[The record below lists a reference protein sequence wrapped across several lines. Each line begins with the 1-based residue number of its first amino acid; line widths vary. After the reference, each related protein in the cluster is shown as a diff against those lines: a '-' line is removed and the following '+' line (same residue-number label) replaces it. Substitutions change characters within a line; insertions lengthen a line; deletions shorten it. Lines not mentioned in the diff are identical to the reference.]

1 MSVRMEDLD
10 NTYFGDVIDSAAEA
24 VAATTPGDLL
34 RHEFM
39 EPLGLSAN
47 ALAAALKVP
56 TNRVTGILNGTRALT
71 ADTALRLARAFGTT
85 PEFWLNAQTHHDMLH
100 ARAALGGRLAEVGC
114 LLAA

>member
-1 MSVRMEDLD
+1 MSIPVEELERID
-10 NTYFGDVIDSAAEA
+10 FGDVVDTGADP
-24 VAATTPGDLL
+24 VDRTTPGELL

-56 TNRVTGILNGTRALT
+56 TNRVTGILNGTRAVT
-71 ADTALRLARAFGTT
+71 ADSALRLARAFGTT
-85 PEFWLNAQTHHDMLH
+85 PEFWLNAQTHFDMLR
-100 ARAALGGRLAEVGC
+100 ARDALGDQLDEVRR